1 VIWPEA
7 AHSKRVPVLQRQQR
21 IEAVGQLSSL
31 QHQFVPMVRPD
42 TPGQAQLLIS
52 NPRHV
57 AVGVI
62 TVLVFHN
69 A

>member
-7 AHSKRVPVLQRQQR
+7 ARSNRAPVLQWQQHT
-21 IEAVGQLSSL
+21 EAVAQLSSL